1 MAALGLDQVLELA
14 NEYDAQGNEGRGEGA
29 ERERRRGR
37 GQARRQPLGRGLRQ
51 RNQRAN
57 LQARRAGAR
66 FAVKKR
72 QLVLQSEHFNKTGQ
86 ARTQDHQLPDAEL
99 SRKVATGRHRPGKQL
114 LSVVQYAQWAMA
126 SPPSVAGGGLGPCN
140 VAAEHTCGVGRSKV
154 ADQDD
159 ICRGAGCCS
168 GREEAVDKAEKL
180 IVAEILKPMPL
191 PAMNK
196 WNKAAFKAEFGA
208 LRDDE
213 ESNNSNSEDAKLE
226 VPINEAKKW
235 RILARRRNMRA
246 TNFLAEPQ
254 SLWINLLWCH
264 LACSSM
270 ALRAMLF
277 KNAAWFSD
285 RSPRELSR
293 PRHLLGIFC
302 DPDTNPA
309 WANLQE
315 LLDILENPEQRL
327 PFLVWKFGPVARW
340 PQARRRIVR
349 KAIMVMTGQLARKL
363 ILPWKQY
370 PWRLWPLALQDVDER
385 ERQACAQALLSSKPC
400 CLDSGFSK
408 RLKALH
414 PRESELLSAE
424 VRSFLDA
431 AFARVTVTST
441 FIERYNVF
449 LSDFRKNL
457 RAQDVGGDGGRANFA
472 QDATAA
478 WRSLSAADK
487 ASYSLRAR
495 GINGLRKRSAESL
508 EEAAP
513 EADESGGLW
522 GMCNLQEKWP
532 ISSNVLRADMG
543 EERAALKDHQ
553 ALIETDDDLPDASDS
568 LFSVCPHGGYEASL
582 GEDEL
587 QVYREIHDDL
597 VTAFRAHE
605 PLKRDLS
612 AHPLILQWRSSSKQQ
627 QRFAAVAFNVRKA
640 PWDMVML
647 QLEPQ
652 SDSDGSRCPFVLK
665 MQRGRG
671 VRLLRADI
679 EFCNELARSA
689 SEMRQ
694 IQRAAR
700 AAKLAQGLVV
710 AAKRQ
715 KRGQGRRRGRGQRP
729 PPLQGDDDL
738 SFSEGWGS
746 DSASEA
752 EEVEANPA
760 SSSAGPGSASSS
772 AGPGSAAAASSGPA
786 PPVKSKLQSRAIPWG
801 PFQIAPIV
809 PAAGQSGWGAI
820 GGQHCDQGNTL
831 SCKKAVSRS
840 STLTDADCVL
850 RLKRWLLAG
859 HSDQQWPSHRRRSHH
874 VELGGKGLQDF
885 ADGMTEAEM
894 DELVASWS

>member
-1 MAALGLDQVLELA
+1 M
-14 NEYDAQGNEGRGEGA
+14 
-29 ERERRRGR
+29 
-37 GQARRQPLGRGLRQ
+37 
-51 RNQRAN
+51 
-57 LQARRAGAR
+57 
-66 FAVKKR
+66 
-72 QLVLQSEHFNKTGQ
+72 
-86 ARTQDHQLPDAEL
+86 
-99 SRKVATGRHRPGKQL
+99 
-114 LSVVQYAQWAMA
+114 
-126 SPPSVAGGGLGPCN
+126 
-140 VAAEHTCGVGRSKV
+140 
-154 ADQDD
+154 
-159 ICRGAGCCS
+159 
-168 GREEAVDKAEKL
+168 DKAEKL

-196 WNKAAFKAEFGA
+196 WNKVAPTAAHVALLGLFANGFLVEAAFKAEFGA

-235 RILARRRNMRA
+235 RIRARRRNMRA

-277 KNAAWFSD
+277 KNATWLSD

-340 PQARRRIVR
+340 PQARRQIVR

-424 VRSFLDA
+424 VRSVLDA

-441 FIERYNVF
+441 FIERIFSQYTNWCQARPKFPTLAAKHVTSFCKRAFEAWTTKRPEHTKPSHKARPSWAKQKSSRTTGYNVF

-457 RAQDVGGDGGRANFA
+457 RAQDVGGDVGRANFV

-543 EERAALKDHQ
+543 EERAALKNI
-553 ALIETDDDLPDASDS
+553 AKKWE
-568 LFSVCPHGGYEASL
+568 EAS
-582 GEDEL
+582 G
-587 QVYREIHDDL
+587 
-597 VTAFRAHE
+597 
-605 PLKRDLS
+605 
-612 AHPLILQWRSSSKQQ
+612 
-627 QRFAAVAFNVRKA
+627 FAT
-640 PWDMVML
+640 
-647 QLEPQ
+647 
-652 SDSDGSRCPFVLK
+652 VL
-665 MQRGRG
+665 
-671 VRLLRADI
+671 
-679 EFCNELARSA
+679 
-689 SEMRQ
+689 
-694 IQRAAR
+694 
-700 AAKLAQGLVV
+700 
-710 AAKRQ
+710 
-715 KRGQGRRRGRGQRP
+715 
-729 PPLQGDDDL
+729 
-738 SFSEGWGS
+738 
-746 DSASEA
+746 
-752 EEVEANPA
+752 
-760 SSSAGPGSASSS
+760 
-772 AGPGSAAAASSGPA
+772 
-786 PPVKSKLQSRAIPWG
+786 
-801 PFQIAPIV
+801 
-809 PAAGQSGWGAI
+809 
-820 GGQHCDQGNTL
+820 
-831 SCKKAVSRS
+831 
-840 STLTDADCVL
+840 LTSV
-850 RLKRWLLAG
+850 
-859 HSDQQWPSHRRRSHH
+859 
-874 VELGGKGLQDF
+874 F
-885 ADGMTEAEM
+885 
-894 DELVASWS
+894 